1 MKSRKLK
8 DGTTA
13 EEYES
18 SVTLNVVTRCP
29 GKYKLI
35 DMETG
40 QEYVGQKPQVIE
52 AQIHSGEKQTIYWK
66 RIQQNETN

>member
-8 DGTTA
+8 DGTTT

-18 SVTLNVVTRCP
+18 NVTLNVVTKCP

-40 QEYVGQKPQVIE
+40 QKYVGQKPKVIE
-52 AQIHSGEKQTIYWK
+52 AQIHSGEKQTIHWK
-66 RIQQNETN
+66 RIDTK

>member
-18 SVTLNVVTRCP
+18 SVILNVVTKCP

-40 QEYVGQKPQVIE
+40 QEYVGQHPQVIDCLLYT
-52 AQIHSGEKQTIYWK
+52 SPSP
-66 RIQQNETN
+66 RD